1 MYILYVKVMI
11 NSLSYMNAASVAK
24 NITACISP
32 HSKYSAVAKQHG
44 QIEIAHTRCIQVGHS
59 VIFIFDKI

>member
-1 MYILYVKVMI
+1 
-11 NSLSYMNAASVAK
+11 MNAASVAK